1 MQNRKDSSKNY
12 TYRVRFKYKDTID
25 STMST
30 DSLNRAL
37 EVAAIQM
44 ETHIPA
50 DHRVGS
56 LRGDG
61 KVDLWE
67 AGEKIGYVTI
77 EKYVHGQYELLG
89 G

>member
-1 MQNRKDSSKNY
+1 MQNRNEDSKNY
-12 TYRVRFKYKDTID
+12 KYQIRFKFKE
-25 STMST
+25 SVNATMHT

-44 ETHIPA
+44 ETHTKA
-50 DHRVGS
+50 DCRTGS

-61 KVDLWE
+61 RVNLWE
-67 AGEKIGYVTI
+67 NGEKAGYVTV
-77 EKYVHGQYELLG
+77 EEYKHGQYVQIG